1 MPTPF
6 WLSRWRRQSADS
18 FAVATRVSQL
28 WDHHATLLEA
38 CVGVVDVLSPVGVS
52 MEERLGNVLRWF
64 REVVHHAVCRGATL
78 ALAAAT
84 L

>member
-1 MPTPF
+1 MTEAE
-6 WLSRWRRQSADS
+6 RDHDAAVADS
-18 FAVATRVSQL
+18 STTAVRAGQFRDRHV
-28 WDHHATLLEA
+28 ALLEA
-38 CVGVVDVLSPVGVS
+38 CGGVINMLSPAGVTV
-52 MEERLGNVLRWF
+52 EECLGNVPRWF